1 MMAYSGNSAPIPP
14 AGDAP
19 PPPPAPYGAPRGNRD
34 RSRSPGARR
43 RSMSPRGG
51 RRSPSPRGGRPH
63 PQYYDSR
70 GPAPYDGRGYE
81 PPYERGYGGYDRG
94 YEGRGGYPPRGSYG
108 GYGGRYEEGYGG
120 RYGGGGGGYRRRSP
134 PPRRRYEVIKGNDE
148 QRQTTS
154 CLYVGNLPYSFREED
169 VQDLFDRY
177 GRLRSVS
184 VPFDRFTGRNKGFA
198 FVAYEDRRDAED
210 AKNKYDGFLVEG
222 RRLKIDWDIGLDKKD
237 EIKSTTRPARGAPG
251 DDFGRDR
258 PRSPPPAPA
267 AGRRSPQYSP
277 YRRRSPSPFGARHP

>member
-1 MMAYSGNSAPIPP
+1 MPLRLLQHLTVLHEVIAIGPVPRGAAADPCHLEVDVDRLLHAVDVLTHNTMTLAGLRPMMVVATNLLTSAVTVATIEGTKAEADILLEAVMEATVDVMKKAMEAAMAAEAVATGAVARPP
-14 AGDAP
+14 GDA
-19 PPPPAPYGAPRGNRD
+19 
-34 RSRSPGARR
+34 
-43 RSMSPRGG
+43 M
-51 RRSPSPRGGRPH
+51 
-63 PQYYDSR
+63 
-70 GPAPYDGRGYE
+70 
-81 PPYERGYGGYDRG
+81 
-94 YEGRGGYPPRGSYG
+94 
-108 GYGGRYEEGYGG
+108 
-120 RYGGGGGGYRRRSP
+120 
-134 PPRRRYEVIKGNDE
+134 KGNDE

-267 AGRRSPQYSP
+267 GELNTVSFH
-277 YRRRSPSPFGARHP
+277 FGGPLIIVFI